1 MQDFRNDFR
10 VRTAEGKCQKM
21 NIKDRMIM
29 DEYRTQKDDFI
40 RLGETVHTML
50 RYMTKDAGIP
60 VMSIEHRIKDEKSLE
75 GKLYRKGDGYQSLD
89 DLTDILGARII
100 CYFNDDVDKIGHLVE
115 QTFVIDWDKSSDK
128 RALMKADSFG
138 YLSLHYICSVPQGGD
153 CPEEM
158 CHKRFEIQIRTML
171 QHAWSDINHDLGYKS
186 QFGVPRA
193 VTREFARLA
202 GLLEIADNEFVRVR
216 DDMNRYTEETKRKI
230 IENDA
235 DDVLIDMISLD
246 EYMRSNGQMRDF
258 INRLAAIENSEIN
271 EINPEAYIPQLKWLK
286 IETIGDLARML
297 ERNEEPAYK
306 LAERVLKGSE
316 LDILASN
323 VALRFLCRA
332 QLVSGGYDEEQAAE
346 FIALSVNNKERAA
359 RQAKRLFKMYADI
372 KQEGQGNPSGQI
384 Q

>member
-50 RYMTKDAGIP
+50 RSMTKDAGIP

>member
-1 MQDFRNDFR
+1 
-10 VRTAEGKCQKM
+10 M
-21 NIKDRMIM
+21 NVKDRMIM

-50 RYMTKDAGIP
+50 RSMTKDAGIP
-60 VMSIEHRIKDEKSLE
+60 VMSIEHRIKEEKSLE

-216 DDMNRYTEETKRKI
+216 DDMNRYTEETRRKI

-235 DDVLIDMISLD
+235 DDVPIDMVSLD
-246 EYMRSNGQMRDF
+246 EYMRSNDRMRNF
-258 INRLAAIENSEIN
+258 IKRLASIENSEIS

-286 IETIGDLARML
+286 IETIGDLAKML
-297 ERNEEPAYK
+297 ERNEQLAYK
-306 LAERVLKGSE
+306 LAEKVLRGSE

-332 QLVSGGYDEEQAAE
+332 ELVSGGYNAEQAAE
-346 FIALSVNNKERAA
+346 FIVLSVNKKERAE
-359 RQAKRLFKMYADI
+359 RQAKHLFKMYADI

>member
-1 MQDFRNDFR
+1 
-10 VRTAEGKCQKM
+10 M
-21 NIKDRMIM
+21 NVKDRMIM

-50 RYMTKDAGIP
+50 RSMTKDAGIP

-138 YLSLHYICSVPQGGD
+138 YLSLHYICSVPQEGD

-158 CHKRFEIQIRTML
+158 CHKRFEIQIRTIL

>member
-50 RYMTKDAGIP
+50 RSMTKDAGIP
-60 VMSIEHRIKDEKSLE
+60 VMSIEHRIKEEKSLE

>member
-50 RYMTKDAGIP
+50 RSMTKDAGIP

-332 QLVSGGYDEEQAAE
+332 ELVSGGYNAEQAAE

>member
-1 MQDFRNDFR
+1 
-10 VRTAEGKCQKM
+10 M

-29 DEYRTQKDDFI
+29 DEYRAQKDDFI

-50 RYMTKDAGIP
+50 RSMTKDAGIP
-60 VMSIEHRIKDEKSLE
+60 VMSIEHRIKEEKSLE

-115 QTFVIDWDKSSDK
+115 QAFVIDWDKSSDK

-138 YLSLHYICSVPQGGD
+138 YLSLHYICSVPQGRD
-153 CPEEM
+153 FPEKM
-158 CHKRFEIQIRTML
+158 CHKKFEIQIRTML

-202 GLLEIADNEFVRVR
+202 GLLEIAD
-216 DDMNRYTEETKRKI
+216 I
-230 IENDA
+230 
-235 DDVLIDMISLD
+235 ISLD
-246 EYMRSNGQMRDF
+246 EYMHSNGQMRDF

-297 ERNEEPAYK
+297 ERNEQLAYK
-306 LAERVLKGSE
+306 LAEKVLRGSE

-332 QLVSGGYDEEQAAE
+332 ELVSGGYNAEQAAE
-346 FIALSVNNKERAA
+346 FIVLSVNKKERAE
-359 RQAKRLFKMYADI
+359 RQAKHLFKMYADI

>member
-1 MQDFRNDFR
+1 
-10 VRTAEGKCQKM
+10 M

-29 DEYRTQKDDFI
+29 EEYREQRDLFVK
-40 RLGETVHTML
+40 LGETVHSML
-50 RYMTKDAGIP
+50 RSIAKGAGIP

-75 GKLYRKGDGYQSLD
+75 GKLYRKGDSYQSLD
-89 DLTDILGARII
+89 DITDILGARII
-100 CYFNDDVDKIGHLVE
+100 CYFNDDVDKIGHLIE
-115 QTFVIDWDKSSDK
+115 QAFTIDRENSSDK

-138 YLSLHYICSVPQGGD
+138 YLSPHYICSLHEGAD
-153 CPEEM
+153 YPEEI

-258 INRLAAIENSEIN
+258 IGRLAAIENSEIN

-297 ERNEEPAYK
+297 ERNEELAYK

-332 QLVSGGYDEEQAAE
+332 QLVSGGYDEKQAAE

-372 KQEGQGNPSGQI
+372 KQEGQDGMSGQI
-384 Q
+384 

>member
-1 MQDFRNDFR
+1 
-10 VRTAEGKCQKM
+10 M

-29 DEYRTQKDDFI
+29 EEYREQRDLFVK
-40 RLGETVHTML
+40 LGETVHSML
-50 RYMTKDAGIP
+50 RSIAKGAGIP

-75 GKLYRKGDGYQSLD
+75 GKLYRKGDSYQSLD
-89 DLTDILGARII
+89 DITDILGARII
-100 CYFNDDVDKIGHLVE
+100 CYFNDDVDKIGHLIE
-115 QTFVIDWDKSSDK
+115 QAFTIDRENSSDK

-138 YLSLHYICSVPQGGD
+138 YLSLHYICSLPDGAD
-153 CPEEM
+153 YPDELRN
-158 CHKRFEIQIRTML
+158 KRFEIQIRTML

-258 INRLAAIENSEIN
+258 IDRLAAIENSEIN
-271 EINPEAYIPQLKWLK
+271 EISPEAYIPQIKWLK

-297 ERNEEPAYK
+297 ERNEELAYK

-346 FIALSVNNKERAA
+346 FIALSVKKEDRAQ
-359 RQAKRLFKMYADI
+359 RQAKRLFKIYAQI
-372 KQEGQGNPSGQI
+372 KEEEQNGCL
-384 Q
+384 

>member
-50 RYMTKDAGIP
+50 RSMTKDAGIP
-60 VMSIEHRIKDEKSLE
+60 VMSIEHRIKEEKSLE

-258 INRLAAIENSEIN
+258 INRLAAIENSEIS

-286 IETIGDLARML
+286 IETIGDLAKML
-297 ERNEEPAYK
+297 ERNEQLAYK
-306 LAERVLKGSE
+306 LAEKVLRGSE

-332 QLVSGGYDEEQAAE
+332 ELVSGGYNAEQAAE
-346 FIALSVNNKERAA
+346 FIVLSVNKKERAE

-372 KQEGQGNPSGQI
+372 KQEGQGNPFGQI

>member
-1 MQDFRNDFR
+1 
-10 VRTAEGKCQKM
+10 
-21 NIKDRMIM
+21 
-29 DEYRTQKDDFI
+29 
-40 RLGETVHTML
+40 
-50 RYMTKDAGIP
+50 
-60 VMSIEHRIKDEKSLE
+60 
-75 GKLYRKGDGYQSLD
+75 
-89 DLTDILGARII
+89 
-100 CYFNDDVDKIGHLVE
+100 
-115 QTFVIDWDKSSDK
+115 
-128 RALMKADSFG
+128 MKADSFG
-138 YLSLHYICSVPQGGD
+138 YLSLHYICSVPQGRD
-153 CPEEM
+153 LPEKM
-158 CHKRFEIQIRTML
+158 CHKKFEIQIRTML

-216 DDMNRYTEETKRKI
+216 DDMNRYTEETRRKI

-235 DDVLIDMISLD
+235 DDVPIDMVSLD
-246 EYMRSNGQMRDF
+246 EYMRSNGRMRNF
-258 INRLAAIENSEIN
+258 IKRLASIENSEIS

-286 IETIGDLARML
+286 IETIGDLAKML
-297 ERNEEPAYK
+297 ERNEQLAYK
-306 LAERVLKGSE
+306 LAEKVLRGSE

-332 QLVSGGYDEEQAAE
+332 ELVSGGYNAEQAAE
-346 FIALSVNNKERAA
+346 FIVLSVNKKERAE